1 MLVLGPAVS
10 FSCGENSLGLLHA
23 KNRTLMGPTSI
34 FGRLGVAEEPPVL
47 SYSAPGRARF
57 SRTSQMSRRAE
68 RRSRDARNFESEAA
82 GYSSRRLGY
91 EETIDLFL
99 QQQGL
104 ADPLAYDRAARI
116 RMNSPRNPGDEHKA
130 WAMQEKRL
138 AMYEALPRVPSNPG
152 PRPPLRPHTISAPKA
167 PPPLTISVPGAATLP
182 RVPSTPSPR
191 PPPRPRP
198 PLRPHTISAPNVP
211 VCSRQAP

>member
-1 MLVLGPAVS
+1 
-10 FSCGENSLGLLHA
+10 
-23 KNRTLMGPTSI
+23 
-34 FGRLGVAEEPPVL
+34 
-47 SYSAPGRARF
+47 
-57 SRTSQMSRRAE
+57 MSRRAE

-116 RMNSPRNPGDEHKA
+116 RMNSPRNRGDEQKA

-138 AMYEALPRVPSNPG
+138 AMYDFSTRASRGDDASSVTLPEGVSLHSEGRARRHHMISAPGGATLPRVPSTPG
-152 PRPPLRPHTISAPKA
+152 PRPPPRPRPRLRSRMISASKAPPHHTISA
-167 PPPLTISVPGAATLP
+167 PGAATLP
-182 RVPSTPSPR
+182 RVPSTPRPR
-191 PPPRPRP
+191 PPPCHRP
-198 PLRPHTISAPNVP
+198 PLHPHTISAPSVP
-211 VCSRQAP
+211 VCSQSSCHTP